1 MYLFILDLWVSI
13 AVLSLSLV
21 VVSGRLLFVIVAVH
35 GLFIVV
41 PFLAVV
47 PQVIGLASF

>member
-1 MYLFILDLWVSI
+1 M
-13 AVLSLSLV
+13 LSLSLV
-21 VVSGRLLFVIVAVH
+21 VVSGDYFSVIVAVH

-47 PQVIGLASF
+47 PQVIGLASFRSCDAWV